1 MRRRFVT
8 LAVGILLLA
17 AGAFALTAW
26 VTREPPP
33 SESPASPAGSA
44 TPRADGAAPVEN
56 VGITAGAPAAPAE
69 ANAPRAPRP
78 AGERARV
85 ELTSASR
92 RHGLVAFRR
101 ELKSAIGELRERVA
115 PCGVAGASFALDVE
129 TVEGAIRVLDARLEA
144 GAADEAGVACARAA
158 LAGAKL
164 AAPAAEPG
172 RRWQL
177 SFVAP
182 SP

>member
-1 MRRRFVT
+1 MRRRIVT
-8 LAVGILLLA
+8 LAAGIALLA

-33 SESPASPAGSA
+33 SEAPASPAGSA
-44 TPRADGAAPVEN
+44 PPQADGAAPDEGAGFAAVEPSP
-56 VGITAGAPAAPAE
+56 PAAP
-69 ANAPRAPRP
+69 PTTRAPRP
-78 AGERARV
+78 AGDRGRV

-115 PCGVAGASFALDVE
+115 PCPVAGASFALDVE

-144 GAADEAGVACARAA
+144 GAADEAGIACARAA
-158 LAGAKL
+158 LVGAEL

-177 SFVAP
+177 SFV
-182 SP
+182 SPAR